1 MDVNWNVE
9 KINIINKGLIFMMLV
24 IYNTLFMES

>member
-1 MDVNWNVE
+1 MDVYWNVE